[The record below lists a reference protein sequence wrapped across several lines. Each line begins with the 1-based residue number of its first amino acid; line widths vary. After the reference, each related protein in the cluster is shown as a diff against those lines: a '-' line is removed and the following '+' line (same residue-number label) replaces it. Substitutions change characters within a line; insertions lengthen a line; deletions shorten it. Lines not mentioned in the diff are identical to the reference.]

1 VIIRAPHK
9 PSYAD
14 VVRKLVDC
22 TVGLSEMSAEP
33 PMLLSLS
40 RNNPILET
48 VLLTLF
54 SDLFL
59 IGPPHLHSFELSV
72 PGLRGKRNYNIVS

>member
-1 VIIRAPHK
+1 
-9 PSYAD
+9 
-14 VVRKLVDC
+14 
-22 TVGLSEMSAEP
+22 MSAGP

-59 IGPPHLHSFELSV
+59 IGPPHLLYSFELSV
-72 PGLRGKRNYNIVS
+72 PGLRGKRNYNTSHWRHSLM